1 MLDENMTLDEVREFF
16 GHDLFA
22 TQACGCQVMEA
33 ARGHAVCEFEIG
45 PTHVNAQGNVMGG
58 AIFTLADFAL
68 AVACNVG
75 EEPTVAVTNTIQYY
89 AQPKG
94 TRLVAT
100 AEADRSGRSM
110 GFYTIDI
117 ADELGTKVARMTS
130 TCFRRG

>member
-45 PTHVNAQGNVMGG
+45 PQHVNAQGNVMGG

-89 AQPKG
+89 AQPNG

-117 ADELGTKVARMTS
+117 ADELGTKVARMAS

>member
-117 ADELGTKVARMTS
+117 ADELGTKIACMTS

>member
-1 MLDENMTLDEVREFF
+1 MIDESCTIEEVRA
-16 GHDLFA
+16 LFA
-22 TQACGCQVMEA
+22 NDHFATEACGCRVLEA
-33 ARGHAVCEFEIG
+33 RRGHAVCAFDIADV
-45 PTHVNAQGNVMGG
+45 HKNAQGNVMGG

>member
-33 ARGHAVCEFEIG
+33 ARGHAVCSFEIG
-45 PTHVNAQGNVMGG
+45 PQHVNAQGNVMGG

-110 GFYTIDI
+110 GFYTIDVT
-117 ADELGTKVARMTS
+117 DELGTKVARMTS